1 MLRAPRFLSSLG
13 FSTLLHLAVTV
24 MFVVGFPWFA
34 KPPHD
39 IIPTLTAEIVDDVP
53 ITNLD
58 EGLPG
63 QTKDNSADD
72 EVNQDDSKA
81 TPAAASASAPPPP
94 PPPPPSPPQKQA
106 DAKPEPVDAPLPKDN
121 IPDAVA
127 LNLEEQ
133 EQDVPPPK
141 PKADETKAQS
151 QSAPAPLPKA
161 KPKET
166 KRAEAPTPAKKP
178 DDETA
183 NYLKNDQN
191 TAKTDA
197 ELGIQLQNLLDE
209 AQRPTQPEDDE
220 KKVEK
225 KDDPDDS
232 KNQQNLADLL
242 DDTVRDNAG
251 QAINTQKRDD
261 GRLGADVITRLK
273 SHIQPCWNPPSAI
286 EGASSLIVDIIVEL
300 NEDGEVIKVRIKDI
314 LRYNADDAFRLAANA
329 AERAFQQCSPLI
341 PPLSPEDYEKWKTLN
356 FRFDPRG
363 FLT

>member
-13 FSTLLHLAVTV
+13 FSALLHLTVTV

-72 EVNQDDSKA
+72 EVSQDDSKA
-81 TPAAASASAPPPP
+81 TPAAASASTPPP
-94 PPPPPSPPQKQA
+94 PPPPPSPPQKPA
-106 DAKPEPVDAPLPKDN
+106 EATPDPVDVPLPKDDA
-121 IPDAVA
+121 PDAIA
-127 LNLEEQ
+127 LNLEEK
-133 EQDVPPPK
+133 EQDTPPPK
-141 PKADETKAQS
+141 AKADEADATPK
-151 QSAPAPLPKA
+151 SAPAPLPKA

-166 KRAEAPTPAKKP
+166 KRAETPPPAKKP
-178 DDETA
+178 EDETA
-183 NYLKNDQN
+183 SYLKNDQN

-197 ELGIQLQNLLDE
+197 ELGIQLQNLLDD
-209 AQRPTQPEDDE
+209 AQRTTQPEDDE

-232 KNQQNLADLL
+232 KNQQVLADLL

-251 QAINTQKRDD
+251 QAINTQNRDD
-261 GRLGADVITRLK
+261 GKLGADTITRLK

-300 NEDGEVIKVRIKDI
+300 NEDGEVIKVRIEDV
-314 LRYNADDAFRLAANA
+314 LRYSTDEAFRLAANA
-329 AERAFQQCSPLI
+329 AERAFKQCSPLI
-341 PPLSPEDYEKWKTLN
+341 PPLSPEDYEKWKSLK

>member
-121 IPDAVA
+121 TPDAVA

-232 KNQQNLADLL
+232 KNQQHLADLL

>member
-24 MFVVGFPWFA
+24 MFIVGFPWFA
-34 KPPHD
+34 KPPHN

-53 ITNLD
+53 RTNLD

-63 QTKDNSADD
+63 QTKDKSADD
-72 EVNQDDSKA
+72 EANQDDSKV
-81 TPAAASASAPPPP
+81 TPAAAAASAPPPP
-94 PPPPPSPPQKQA
+94 PPPPAPPQKQA
-106 DAKPEPVDAPLPKDN
+106 EAKPDPVEVPLPKETSD
-121 IPDAVA
+121 DAIA
-127 LNLEEQ
+127 LNLEQ
-133 EQDVPPPK
+133 KEQDIPPPK
-141 PKADETKAQS
+141 PKADEANATPK
-151 QSAPAPLPKA
+151 SAPAPLPKA

-166 KRAEAPTPAKKP
+166 KRVEAPPPATKP
-178 DDETA
+178 EDETA
-183 NYLKNDQN
+183 SYLKNDQN

-209 AQRPTQPEDDE
+209 AQRSTQPEDDE

-232 KNQQNLADLL
+232 KSQQNLADLL
-242 DDTVRDNAG
+242 DNTVRDQVG
-251 QAINTQKRDD
+251 QAINTQDRDD
-261 GRLGADVITRLK
+261 GKLGADTITRLK

-300 NEDGEVIKVRIKDI
+300 NEDGEVIKVRFKDV
-314 LRYNADDAFRLAANA
+314 LRYSSDEAFRLAANA
-329 AERAFQQCSPLI
+329 VERAFRQCSPLI
-341 PPLSPEDYEKWKTLN
+341 PPLSPEEYEKWKSLN

>member
-94 PPPPPSPPQKQA
+94 PPPPSLPQKQA

-121 IPDAVA
+121 TPDAVA

>member
-1 MLRAPRFLSSLG
+1 
-13 FSTLLHLAVTV
+13 
-24 MFVVGFPWFA
+24 
-34 KPPHD
+34 
-39 IIPTLTAEIVDDVP
+39 
-53 ITNLD
+53 
-58 EGLPG
+58 
-63 QTKDNSADD
+63 
-72 EVNQDDSKA
+72 
-81 TPAAASASAPPPP
+81 
-94 PPPPPSPPQKQA
+94 
-106 DAKPEPVDAPLPKDN
+106 
-121 IPDAVA
+121 
-127 LNLEEQ
+127 
-133 EQDVPPPK
+133 
-141 PKADETKAQS
+141 
-151 QSAPAPLPKA
+151 
-161 KPKET
+161 
-166 KRAEAPTPAKKP
+166 
-178 DDETA
+178 
-183 NYLKNDQN
+183 
-191 TAKTDA
+191 
-197 ELGIQLQNLLDE
+197 
-209 AQRPTQPEDDE
+209 
-220 KKVEK
+220 VEK

>member
-121 IPDAVA
+121 TPDAVA

-166 KRAEAPTPAKKP
+166 KRAEAPTPSKKP

>member
-94 PPPPPSPPQKQA
+94 PPPPSPPQKQA

-121 IPDAVA
+121 TPDAVA

>member
-121 IPDAVA
+121 TPDAVA

>member
-121 IPDAVA
+121 TPDAVA

-314 LRYNADDAFRLAANA
+314 LRYNADKAFRLAANA

>member
-121 IPDAVA
+121 TPDAVA

-141 PKADETKAQS
+141 PKADETKSQS

>member
-1 MLRAPRFLSSLG
+1 
-13 FSTLLHLAVTV
+13 

-121 IPDAVA
+121 TPDAVA

-166 KRAEAPTPAKKP
+166 KRAEGPTPAKKP

>member
-1 MLRAPRFLSSLG
+1 MLRTPRFLSSLG
-13 FSTLLHLAVTV
+13 FSTLLHLGVTV
-24 MFVVGFPWFA
+24 MFIVGLPWFA
-34 KPPHD
+34 KPPYD
-39 IIPTLTAEIVDDVP
+39 IIPTLTVEIVDDVP

-63 QTKDNSADD
+63 QTKNNSADD
-72 EVNQDDSKA
+72 EVSQDDSKV
-81 TPAAASASAPPPP
+81 TPAAAAASTPPP

-106 DAKPEPVDAPLPKDN
+106 EAKPDPVDTPLPKDDA
-121 IPDAVA
+121 PDAIA
-127 LNLEEQ
+127 LNLEEK
-133 EQDVPPPK
+133 EQDIPPPK
-141 PKADETKAQS
+141 AKADETDAQPKS
-151 QSAPAPLPKA
+151 VPAPLPKA

-166 KRAEAPTPAKKP
+166 KRVETPPPAKKP
-178 DDETA
+178 EDETA
-183 NYLKNDQN
+183 SYLKNDQN
-191 TAKTDA
+191 KAKTDA
-197 ELGIQLQNLLDE
+197 ELGIQLQNLLDD
-209 AQRPTQPEDDE
+209 AQRSTQPEDDE

-251 QAINTQKRDD
+251 QAINTQNRDD
-261 GRLGADVITRLK
+261 GKLGADVITRLK

-300 NEDGEVIKVRIKDI
+300 NEDGEVIKVRIKDVV
-314 LRYNADDAFRLAANA
+314 RYSTDEAFRLAANA

-363 FLT
+363 FL

>member
-94 PPPPPSPPQKQA
+94 PPPPSPPQKQA

-121 IPDAVA
+121 TPDAVA

-166 KRAEAPTPAKKP
+166 KRAEAPTPSKKP

>member
-72 EVNQDDSKA
+72 EVNHDDSKA

-106 DAKPEPVDAPLPKDN
+106 DAKPEPMDAPLPKDN
-121 IPDAVA
+121 TPDAVA

>member
-121 IPDAVA
+121 TPDAVA

-363 FLT
+363 F